1 MPHCLCI
8 GHGYSARAFARRLKG
23 FGWRVSGTTRS
34 PDRARQMEADGVH
47 PIILDSLDKEW
58 RGLDEPFA
66 MSDAVLVS
74 AAPDEDGDPALN
86 TGLLQRAAR
95 SAPQWIGYLSTVGV
109 YGNHDGA
116 WVDETSECRPV
127 SARSTRRVAAE
138 KAWLAEASDARQVH
152 VFRLSGI
159 YGPGRSPLKKV
170 ARGEGRAII
179 KLGQVFNRIHVAD
192 IAATLLASLK
202 NPAPGRIYNVTDDEP
217 APPQDVVNFA
227 ADLLGLPR
235 PPQVPFEEAE
245 MTEMGRSFYG
255 ENKRVR
261 NLRIRHELGV
271 DLAFPTYR
279 EGIGALWAAGRAA
292 L

>member
-8 GHGYSARAFARRLKG
+8 GHGYSARAFAGRLKA
-23 FGWRVSGTTRS
+23 FGWQVSGTTRS

-86 TGLLQRAAR
+86 TGLLKRAGR
-95 SAPQWIGYLSTVGV
+95 STPQWIGYLSTVGV

-138 KAWLAEASDARQVH
+138 KAWLTEASDTRQVH

-179 KLGQVFNRIHVAD
+179 KPGQVFNRIHVED
-192 IAATLLASLK
+192 IAATLLTSLK

-279 EGIGALWAAGRAA
+279 EGIGALWAEGKAA